1 MNEEAIKYAHELFTK
16 DGYTGGVSDFKE
28 LIKSNPDAVDHAFKL
43 FSADGYSGKLKDF
56 KALMGLSEELKKKE
70 VSKPVSTEPANQPTK
85 PSATTGGLDY
95 TRPSAE
101 KSLYGKTIG
110 GIVERSA
117 PLRSQTKE
125 KPKQPPMDVTY
136 TPEAMPSETTQSVVP
151 KSTQEKVKTFDV
163 AEKEIEQGQLPSN
176 PELRTPETVAKVEK
190 KREELGMNTL
200 EEAAATTVKNIKEDE
215 YNEKFA
221 DVEDIVDDYIRY
233 SDNKSAMFGAP
244 DYDFGSGKGEW
255 AGLPGLG
262 GRLQESKEGGT
273 DIERQGKRGEILN
286 TVMNDYFSY
295 LQKTNPSQAE
305 AFRNKY
311 SAIKSSTDR
320 DANDE
325 KFLQGLE
332 SHALKLRAAAI
343 KKNMDVYKTAIEQY
357 SQIEKRVNFQGYDKD
372 VKDLNQSAK
381 NLNQELK
388 NGNISEEEYA
398 VRWGQLQKGFEDAK
412 IKNGLTDDVV
422 RQLDGAKQVYF
433 AYGQEAMKV
442 SSLFG
447 FMDQNSKEY
456 RE

>member
-1 MNEEAIKYAHELFTK
+1 
-16 DGYTGGVSDFKE
+16 
-28 LIKSNPDAVDHAFKL
+28 
-43 FSADGYSGKLKDF
+43 
-56 KALMGLSEELKKKE
+56 
-70 VSKPVSTEPANQPTK
+70 
-85 PSATTGGLDY
+85 
-95 TRPSAE
+95 
-101 KSLYGKTIG
+101 
-110 GIVERSA
+110 
-117 PLRSQTKE
+117 
-125 KPKQPPMDVTY
+125 MDVTY

-151 KSTQEKVKTFDV
+151 KSTQEKIKTFDV

-176 PELRTPETVAKVEK
+176 PELRTPETVERVEK
-190 KREELGMNTL
+190 RREQLGMNTL
-200 EEAAATTVKNIKEDE
+200 EEGAAEAIQKHKDREF
-215 YNEKFA
+215 NENFA
-221 DVEDIVDDYIRY
+221 DVEDIVDDYIKY

-286 TVMNDYFSY
+286 AVMNDYFSY

-332 SHALKLRAAAI
+332 GHALKLRAAAI

-456 RE
+456 REYNQLQKDIEEAKRLGKPLGILRLGTKSPLWQRVNLQGLFPEASATWCLMFCKRQKFWKTL